1 MNYKTFIGTT
11 TLSIATVFAM
21 NADFQ
26 NNQNNNNIISLSSET
41 PYTINQNHTYSPTD
55 RLDITTDMEK
65 LMVLA
70 NFADTLLKNSKPL
83 DNDIAQL
90 IDDNIMDLL
99 S

>member
-21 NADFQ
+21 SADLQ
-26 NNQNNNNIISLSSET
+26 NNQTSNVSISNEI
-41 PYTINQNHTYSPTD
+41 PYTINQTHTYSPTD
-55 RLDITTDMEK
+55 RLDTTKDMEK
-65 LMVLA
+65 LMILA

>member
-1 MNYKTFIGTT
+1 MDYKTFIGTT
-11 TLSIATVFAM
+11 TLSIATIFAM
-21 NADFQ
+21 NADLQ
-26 NNQNNNNIISLSSET
+26 NNQTNIISLSSEV
-41 PYTINQNHTYSPTD
+41 PYTVNQNHTYSPTE
-55 RLDITTDMEK
+55 RLDTTTDMEK
-65 LMVLA
+65 HMILA

>member
-11 TLSIATVFAM
+11 TLSIATVFAI
-21 NADFQ
+21 NADLT
-26 NNQNNNNIISLSSET
+26 NNEISNISLSGET
-41 PYTINQNHTYSPTD
+41 LYTINQNYTYSPTNTFD
-55 RLDITTDMEK
+55 TTTDIEN
-65 LMVLA
+65 LMILA

-83 DNDIAQL
+83 DNDISQL

>member
-11 TLSIATVFAM
+11 TLSIATVFVM

-26 NNQNNNNIISLSSET
+26 NNQTNNISLLSEI
-41 PYTINQNHTYSPTD
+41 PYIINQNHTYSPTD
-55 RLDITTDMEK
+55 RLDTTTDMEK
-65 LMVLA
+65 LLVLA

>member
-11 TLSIATVFAM
+11 TLSIATVFAI
-21 NADFQ
+21 NADLQ
-26 NNQNNNNIISLSSET
+26 NNQTNNISLSNEI
-41 PYTINQNHTYSPTD
+41 PYTVNQNHTYSPSN
-55 RLDITTDMEK
+55 RLDTTTDMEK